1 MHPLVGG
8 FAKAVSRAKELSQQV
23 TLEAGC
29 YWISILSLSL
39 NEGTYRNVYPHCH
52 AQRKRRKTQTLQL
65 IPVYE
70 VVGWS
75 LSQHEKAKS
84 GCGCGPCGES
94 SHCPARSGF
103 FSKLVPLTDN

>member
-8 FAKAVSRAKELSQQV
+8 FTKAVSRAMELSQQV
-23 TLEAGC
+23 TLEAEY

-39 NEGTYRNVYPHCH
+39 NEETYRNVYPHCH

-75 LSQHEKAKS
+75 LLQHKKVKADVAAAHV
-84 GCGCGPCGES
+84 ES
-94 SHCPARSGF
+94 THCPARSGF
-103 FSKLVPLTDN
+103 FFPSWCH